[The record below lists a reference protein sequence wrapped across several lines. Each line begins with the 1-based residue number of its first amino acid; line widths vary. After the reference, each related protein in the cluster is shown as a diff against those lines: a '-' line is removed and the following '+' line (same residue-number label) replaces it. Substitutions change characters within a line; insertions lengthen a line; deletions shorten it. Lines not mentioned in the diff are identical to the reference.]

1 MIFDVGTAIAP
12 DRLSRVTTDRRKQQL
27 RVGVI
32 GFGWMGQ
39 LHSRSYLRVGQHYP
53 DLPLR
58 PELVAVADSAP
69 DDRLAR
75 AVDAYGFAETYT
87 DWPDLIAR
95 DDIDLVSI
103 TAPNFLHHEIGLA
116 AARAGKHVWI
126 EKPAGRTADETRE
139 IRDAVKAAG
148 RHSGAGFNYRHPP
161 AVQLAKS
168 MIESGRLG
176 TVEHITV
183 RLLAD
188 YAADPRALL
197 SWRFERERAG
207 SGVLGDLVS
216 HGVDLA
222 RYLVGEV
229 TELISDQ
236 AIFIPQR
243 QRGSA
248 TADRSAHG
256 TGPMSEVQNEDYAHA
271 LLRFVGGVR
280 GTLESSRVAVGEQC
294 TYGFE
299 VHGDQ
304 GAVAWDFRRMGE
316 LKVCRADDYV
326 DAGYVTH
333 FVGPGDGELGS
344 FQPGSGVAMSFD
356 DLKVIEAAQLITAIA
371 TGTPTGPTLDD
382 AVIAAELV
390 DAMQRSAVERRW
402 ITV

>member
-1 MIFDVGTAIAP
+1 MITEDG
-12 DRLSRVTTDRRKQQL
+12 DKQRL
-27 RVGVI
+27 RVGVV

-53 DLPLR
+53 DLGLR
-58 PELVAVADSAP
+58 PELVAVADSAS
-69 DDRLAR
+69 DDRLRR
-75 AVDAYGFAETYT
+75 AVEAYGFADTYT
-87 DWPDLIAR
+87 DWRELIAR

-103 TAPNFLHHEIGLA
+103 TAPNFLHHEVGIA

-126 EKPAGRTADETRE
+126 EKPAGRSAAETRE
-139 IRDAVKAAG
+139 IRDAVAAAG
-148 RHSGAGFNYRHPP
+148 RHSAAGFNYRHPP

-176 TVEHITV
+176 TLEHITV

-197 SWRFERERAG
+197 SWRFEQARAG

-222 RYLVGEV
+222 RYLVGEI

-236 AIFIPQR
+236 ATFIPQR
-243 QRGSA
+243 QRGA
-248 TADRSAHG
+248 VTADRSAHG
-256 TGPMSEVQNEDYAHA
+256 TGPLAEVENEDYTHA
-271 LLRFVGGVR
+271 LLRFAGGVR

-316 LKVCRADDYV
+316 LQICRGDDYV

-333 FVGPGDGELGS
+333 FVRPGDGELGS

-371 TGTPTGPTLDD
+371 TGRAVGPTLDD
-382 AVIAAELV
+382 AVIAAEAV
-390 DAMQRSAVERRW
+390 EAMQTSALERRW
-402 ITV
+402 ITLC